1 MVVPAGDAAKR
12 REERYRL
19 GGMGFQAEAGRRL
32 DYATYL
38 HLEPLLTLQGGRTP
52 AHDELLFI
60 VVHQVYELWFKVIL
74 HELEAVIRWMDADDL
89 PRARHALHRVAVIER
104 LLVEQVE
111 VLETMAPQD
120 FLTFRSELAP
130 ASGFQSVQFRE
141 IEFLS
146 GLRQE
151 SVLRHLEISEADRAR
166 LHRRLQERSLWDAF
180 HEVLARRGETDLAR
194 LYRERDRFPDV
205 VDLAEALLDHDEGFS
220 LWRSRHIH
228 MVERQIG
235 HKKGTGGST
244 GVEYLRSTLDKR
256 FFPQLWEVRTQL

>member
-1 MVVPAGDAAKR
+1 MAEPQGDAARR
-12 REERYRL
+12 REARYRL
-19 GGMGFQAEAGRRL
+19 GGMGYQSEPGRRL
-32 DYATYL
+32 DYASYL
-38 HLEPLLTLQGGRTP
+38 HLEPLLTLQGGLTQ

-60 VVHQVYELWFKVIL
+60 VIHQVYELWFKVIV
-74 HELEAVIRWMDADDL
+74 HELEAAIRWMDADDL
-89 PRARHALHRVAVIER
+89 PRARHALHRVTVIER

-141 IEFLS
+141 VEFLS
-146 GLRQE
+146 GLRHE

-166 LHRRLQERSLWDAF
+166 LERRLHERSLWDGF
-180 HEVLARRGETDLAR
+180 QEVLVGHGQTDLTR
-194 LYRERDRFPDV
+194 LYRERDRYPDV

-235 HKKGTGGST
+235 HKKGTGGSM

-256 FFPQLWEVRTQL
+256 FFPQLWEVRSDL